1 MDTSTTKPAAERAK
15 RWPWIALVLRLVLAG
30 VFLYAGLPKLT
41 HLDASRRS
49 VRAYDLFSYDVANV
63 IGTILPLAEVA
74 LGVILLVG
82 LFTRF
87 AAIIS
92 ALLLVIFIAGIAS
105 AWARGISI
113 DCGCFSEGGA
123 VAASQTKYP
132 REIGRDIVFLILAGL
147 LAWRPRSRFSADG
160 ALWG

>member
-1 MDTSTTKPAAERAK
+1 MQAGGDDKPYDEINIT
-15 RWPWIALVLRLVLAG
+15 PMLDLAY
-30 VFLYAGLPKLT
+30 V
-41 HLDASRRS
+41 
-49 VRAYDLFSYDVANV
+49 
-63 IGTILPLAEVA
+63 
-74 LGVILLVG
+74 
-82 LFTRF
+82 
-87 AAIIS
+87 
-92 ALLLVIFIAGIAS
+92 LLVIFIAGIAS

-132 REIGRDIVFLILAGL
+132 QEIGRDIVFLILAGL